1 MLLSMHAGTRFCT
14 LGKRPRRD
22 AAAHVP
28 AASASVTRW
37 VAYADRQ
44 IYNSS
49 PSAHKEPP
57 VRRFCV
63 TSILAI
69 AIPLVGAAAQPSP
82 HASRSMVLRPDR
94 VFDGGAVH
102 AGWGVRVVGNRID
115 AVGPSAGIATA
126 DETIDL
132 PGATLLPGLIEGHS
146 HVLLHPYNET
156 SWNDQ
161 VLHESLGV
169 RTARAV
175 NHLRATLDAGF
186 TTIRDLG
193 TEGAGY
199 ADVELK
205 QAIEQGIIAGPRM
218 LVTTRAIVATGSYGP
233 KGFALEWR
241 PPQGAEE
248 ADDDS
253 LVRVVRDQIGH
264 GADWV
269 KVYADYRW
277 GPAGEAMPT
286 FSIEELRRI
295 VETARSSGRPVAAH
309 ASTAEG
315 MRRAVEAG
323 VETIEHGDGGTA
335 EVFALMVRK
344 QVALCPTLAA
354 GDAIARYGGWRKGVD
369 PEPAVIARKRASFK
383 AALDASVHILSGSDV
398 GVFTHGTN
406 AGELALM
413 VDYGMAPIDVLQ
425 SATSGAAQILHLEET
440 VGRVATGL
448 VADLIAVDGDPA
460 RDIAALQRVR
470 FVMKDGKVVR
480 R

>member
-1 MLLSMHAGTRFCT
+1 MTQVVGYHTRRMRWRFFVWI
-14 LGKRPRRD
+14 
-22 AAAHVP
+22 AVIASSIV
-28 AASASVTRW
+28 ASA
-37 VAYADRQ
+37 Q
-44 IYNSS
+44 SS
-49 PSAHKEPP
+49 TP
-57 VRRFCV
+57 
-63 TSILAI
+63 
-69 AIPLVGAAAQPSP
+69 AQSKTT
-82 HASRSMVLRPDR
+82 LIRPAR
-94 VFDGGAVH
+94 VFDGSAIHTDWV
-102 AGWGVRVVGNRID
+102 VRVRGDRIESS
-115 AVGPSAGIATA
+115 GPEASSGVAA
-126 DETIDL
+126 DDTIDL

-161 VLHESLGV
+161 VLRESLGV

-199 ADVELK
+199 ADAELK
-205 QAIEQGIIAGPRM
+205 QAIEEGIIPGPRM
-218 LVTTRAIVATGSYGP
+218 VVTTRAIVATGSYGP

-241 PPQGAEE
+241 PPQGGEE
-248 ADDDS
+248 ADGAS
-253 LVRVVRDQIGH
+253 LVQVVRDQIGH

-286 FSIEELRRI
+286 FSIEELRTI

-323 VETIEHGDGGTA
+323 VATIEHGDGGTA
-335 EVFALMVRK
+335 DVFALMVRK
-344 QVALCPTLAA
+344 NVALCPTLSA
-354 GDAIARYGGWRKGVD
+354 GDAIAQYGGWRKDVD
-369 PEPAVIARKRASFK
+369 PEPASIARKRASFK
-383 AALDASVHILSGSDV
+383 AALAAGVRILNGSDV
-398 GVFTHGTN
+398 GVFAHGTN
-406 AGELALM
+406 ARELALM
-413 VDYGMAPIDVLQ
+413 VDYGMAPIAALK
-425 SATSGAAQILHLEET
+425 SATSDAARILHLEDAA
-440 VGRVATGL
+440 GRVAPGL
-448 VADLIAVDGDPA
+448 IANLVAVDGDPT
-460 RDIAALQRVR
+460 RDITALAHVR